1 MFQVLMFDGGVY
13 KINEFYELVEDIGG
27 FIIQKT
33 QIQVM
38 ITITFAIPEEDRPII
53 EAKTR
58 ELGGKLLDVPLAGT
72 EIVVVGPTLGRHHMP
87 HPICDIAENLR
98 RYGAITVVMGLARGK
113 GKETAQIN
121 AEERAIIDEYDAA
134 VFVVGNFR
142 DCVEKYKYKLW
153 ADIQVPVVAACGPEF
168 ESLPNCEAIVCGI
181 GRKVERMRRP
191 EEIQKLE
198 EVADKVQSIIKD
210 KRRDVDLDP
219 LFVHP
224 AEIKDRLDDLEAIQD
239 NLRPAPVVLHV
250 DGVRAK
256 VPYEQFKDKIAD
268 LEIYGRKLGDIAVIT
283 PSRMEGSVLIKIKTR
298 SQVESEDLARA
309 GKA

>member
-1 MFQVLMFDGGVY
+1 MYQVLMFDGGVY

-27 FIIQKT
+27 FIVQKT
-33 QIQVM
+33 QIQVA

-53 EAKTR
+53 EKKTR

-87 HPICDIAENLR
+87 HPICDIAESLR

-113 GKETAQIN
+113 GKETAQIS
-121 AEERAIIDEYDAA
+121 AEEKAIIDEYDAA

-142 DCVEKYKYKLW
+142 ECVEKYKYKLW
-153 ADIQVPVVAACGPEF
+153 QDIQVPVVAACGPQF
-168 ESLPNCEAIVCGI
+168 DSLPYCEALVCGI
-181 GRKVERMRRP
+181 GRKVERMRRS
-191 EEIQKLE
+191 EEIEKLE
-198 EVADKVQSIIKD
+198 EVSDKVQKIITQ

-224 AEIKDRLDDLEAIQD
+224 AEIKDRLDELEAIQE

-268 LEIYGRKLGDIAVIT
+268 LEIYGRKLGEIAEIR

-298 SQVESEDLARA
+298 SQVESEDQARSA
-309 GKA
+309 KL